1 MHCIRDRSELCN
13 WRQNPLLHAPQDRH
27 RKGLQGGIVQ
37 CSFREDSCRQGK
49 YWSADANHHW
59 HYMIAIFTAGCW
71 GDIEALF
78 EFVVFSQASKH
89 TAMFFTKADVGL

>member
-1 MHCIRDRSELCN
+1 MCDEGLLHHGIWLWREVSMHCLHDLSELCN

-27 RKGLQGGIVQ
+27 QKGLQGGIVQ

-59 HYMIAIFTAGCW
+59 HYN
-71 GDIEALF
+71 
-78 EFVVFSQASKH
+78 
-89 TAMFFTKADVGL
+89 